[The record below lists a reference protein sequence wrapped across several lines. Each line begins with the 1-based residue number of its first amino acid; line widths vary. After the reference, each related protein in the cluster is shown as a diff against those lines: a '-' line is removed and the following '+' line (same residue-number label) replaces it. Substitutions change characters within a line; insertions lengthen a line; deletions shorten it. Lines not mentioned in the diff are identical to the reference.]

1 VQHPASVVV
10 MSGIALDGLIVAA
23 AGLAGGLYNWF
34 AARNSAAQPNH
45 PVSALAAHL
54 LSGVIATAT
63 VPLLLDIL
71 GNNKIRPTF
80 GSIDFSNINY
90 VSGLAVLVGFCALAG
105 RYSDGF
111 LSGLSS
117 RVLRD
122 VQQEVRAVRVEAEQ
136 TSVLTTVLSS
146 KQVEN
151 DDQEDR
157 KLSQRDPTDELRNDE
172 MQILSAMENGDFLL
186 RSVDG
191 LRSASGISRE
201 RALSALESLS
211 RRSYVLSI
219 PTAKGIRWSL
229 TDRGRVRAAMPDVR
243 GPTQ

>member
-157 KLSQRDPTDELRNDE
+157 KLSQRDPTCNGKWRFFT
-172 MQILSAMENGDFLL
+172 QIRRRLEKRFGNITGACFISARISVPPIICALDPDCQGDT
-186 RSVDG
+186 V
-191 LRSASGISRE
+191 
-201 RALSALESLS
+201 
-211 RRSYVLSI
+211 V
-219 PTAKGIRWSL
+219 TN
-229 TDRGRVRAAMPDVR
+229 
-243 GPTQ
+243 